1 MLTYELPSVN
11 GFYPIITCHFNI
23 VYRAIQQTFKSFL
36 LTNRLKQN
44 RIPYRIVAGWISV
57 HIIQNSSSKMPVSR
71 RFEPPAP
78 ISHIRISEEQLPPRT
93 GLSWTNTTRLPLLA
107 RKSRRTFLRV
117 ILRQRIYQLYEE
129 LLVFYFSYTITT
141 FL

>member
-57 HIIQNSSSKMPVSR
+57 HIIQNQFFKNAGFTAV
-71 RFEPPAP
+71 
-78 ISHIRISEEQLPPRT
+78 
-93 GLSWTNTTRLPLLA
+93 
-107 RKSRRTFLRV
+107 
-117 ILRQRIYQLYEE
+117 
-129 LLVFYFSYTITT
+129 
-141 FL
+141 

>member
-11 GFYPIITCHFNI
+11 GFYPFITCHFNI
-23 VYRAIQQTFKSFL
+23 VYRAIRQTFKSFL

-78 ISHIRISEEQLPPRT
+78 IGHIRISEEQLPPRT

-107 RKSRRTFLRV
+107 AEIAAHIPASPPP
-117 ILRQRIYQLYEE
+117 
-129 LLVFYFSYTITT
+129 TT
-141 FL
+141 HISAL